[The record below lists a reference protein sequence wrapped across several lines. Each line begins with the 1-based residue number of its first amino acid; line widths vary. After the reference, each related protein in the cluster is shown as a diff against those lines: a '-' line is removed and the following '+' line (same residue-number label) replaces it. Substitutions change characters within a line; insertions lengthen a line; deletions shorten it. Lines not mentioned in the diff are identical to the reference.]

1 MQAGTQLGAYRI
13 VREIGRGGMGTV
25 WLAEHTMLGR
35 RAAIKVLHPIYSS
48 DPVIVARFFN
58 EARAA
63 TAISDPGIVQIF
75 DFGNHVDGSA
85 YIVMELLEGE
95 TLADRLKRFTAL
107 SVADALRIMRQVAT
121 SLGAAHRAGI
131 VHRDLKPE
139 NIFIVADPEAA
150 GGERP
155 RIVDFGIAKL
165 EASSAVKTQTSAV
178 LGPPAYMSPEQCR
191 GAGHV
196 DQRSD
201 VYAFG
206 CVLFALL
213 AGHPPFESEG
223 MGEVI
228 AMHLR
233 EPAPR
238 LSSRAPH
245 VPPEVDQL
253 VDMCLA
259 KDPARRPASGT
270 ELAAIMGRLAG
281 SVPAVGR
288 VATPWP
294 VATAALPRTA
304 PMSTTL
310 SAANGVSRV
319 VARPRRSRT
328 LVFAAVGLAVGGA
341 AVVAL
346 WPNAAPTAPAQEP
359 VPAPPAV
366 AQTAPPPRA
375 VTETAPAAVAANPEP
390 AKSTPEA
397 DTAARI
403 KDVLSRFESWANA
416 HPGASCPDVEALG
429 GSGDDAWG
437 HRIVLTCTDQPAD
450 QRIGAISLGPDG
462 VRGTDDDIASWQLGR
477 DVTALVKGKRKT
489 PATPARVK
497 RTNRAGRP
505 APTSS
510 DDIPSDR

>member
-1 MQAGTQLGAYRI
+1 MQAGMQLGAYRI

-35 RAAIKVLHPIYSS
+35 RAAIKVLHPVYSS
-48 DPVIVARFFN
+48 DPVIVTRFFN

-75 DFGNHVDGSA
+75 DFGNHVDGNA

-95 TLADRLKRFTAL
+95 TLADRLKRYTAL

-139 NIFIVADPEAA
+139 NIFIVGDPEAA

-155 RIVDFGIAKL
+155 RIVDFGIAKM

-178 LGPPAYMSPEQCR
+178 LGTPAYMSPEQGR

-201 VYAFG
+201 VYSFG

-223 MGEVI
+223 IGELI

-238 LSSRAPH
+238 LSSRASH

-253 VDMCLA
+253 VEMCLA
-259 KDPARRPASGT
+259 KDPAQRPASGT
-270 ELAAIMGRLAG
+270 ELAAIMGRLVG
-281 SVPAVGR
+281 SFPTLGHG
-288 VATPWP
+288 ATPWP
-294 VATAALPRTA
+294 VATVALPRPAPA

-310 SAANGVSRV
+310 SAANGVSRA

-328 LVFAAVGLAVGGA
+328 LVFAAVGL
-341 AVVAL
+341 
-346 WPNAAPTAPAQEP
+346 
-359 VPAPPAV
+359 
-366 AQTAPPPRA
+366 
-375 VTETAPAAVAANPEP
+375 
-390 AKSTPEA
+390 
-397 DTAARI
+397 
-403 KDVLSRFESWANA
+403 
-416 HPGASCPDVEALG
+416 
-429 GSGDDAWG
+429 
-437 HRIVLTCTDQPAD
+437 
-450 QRIGAISLGPDG
+450 
-462 VRGTDDDIASWQLGR
+462 
-477 DVTALVKGKRKT
+477 
-489 PATPARVK
+489 
-497 RTNRAGRP
+497 
-505 APTSS
+505 
-510 DDIPSDR
+510 